1 MSKRKRA
8 PKSSSPADQP
18 ATDEATTSPA
28 AEDAPKEDMA
38 HVNRD
43 LLAGSPDIFAPK
55 WSEDQQPA
63 PAADVVSEP
72 IAGEPPPVPAETAAE
87 TPAETVET
95 PAVANPEPAPV
106 PTSHAFES

>member
-8 PKSSSPADQP
+8 GKPSSADDQP
-18 ATDEATTSPA
+18 VTDESSTSA

-55 WSEDQQPA
+55 WTE
-63 PAADVVSEP
+63 
-72 IAGEPPPVPAETAAE
+72 EPPPAPEAPEAT
-87 TPAETVET
+87 
-95 PAVANPEPAPV
+95 PEPALAG
-106 PTSHAFES
+106 SGEKE